1 MLPSPIDVVVGAS
14 DMKAATRFLELF
26 GFEKGPS
33 AELPADT
40 AKVLYGIGSAV
51 GELALAVPG
60 APRGRVRLVTTP
72 NPPRDFAPFD
82 ARPFAIDLFT
92 NDMDRSVALAVDAGH
107 HSSPITDHH
116 FGPVTIR
123 EVEIT
128 GPDKLVVT
136 LLEPSAGRRA
146 CVLDDD
152 PDRLHSEVHA
162 FVWSD
167 THLDDHIPYWTERGF
182 QTLMD
187 VVLETPGLGALVGA
201 PDEDVKLR
209 LTVFADEPDARPIRV
224 EFVEFVG
231 KSSTPQPSLP
241 LAAGLHAP
249 AFEFDDLD
257 AVVSGLAPAEIGE
270 IVAVDTAVHPKMRAA
285 TAVTPGGHR
294 FEIWEKG

>member
-14 DMKAATRFLELF
+14 DMEAAAKFLILF

-33 AELPADT
+33 AQLPAH
-40 AKVLYGIGSAV
+40 AAQSLYWV
-51 GELALAVPG
+51 DDQVDELVMAVPG
-60 APRGRVRLVTTP
+60 APRGRVRLVSTP
-72 NPPRDFAPFD
+72 NPARSYAPFD

-92 NDMDRSVALAVDAGH
+92 NDMDKSVKLAAGAGFH
-107 HSSPITDHH
+107 TSPITDHN
-116 FGPVTIR
+116 FGPLTIR

-128 GPDKLVVT
+128 GPDRLIVT
-136 LLEPSAGRRA
+136 LLEPSAGRRP
-146 CVLDDD
+146 CILDND

-167 THLDDHIPYWTERGF
+167 TDLDTHIGYWTDRGL

-187 VVLETPGLGALVGA
+187 VVMDTPGLGTLVGA

-209 LTVFADEPDARPIRV
+209 LAVFADEPDARPIRV
-224 EFVEFVG
+224 EFVEFMG
-231 KSSTPQPSLP
+231 QPSTPQPTLP
-241 LAAGLHAP
+241 LAAGLLAP
-249 AFEFDDLD
+249 AFEFDDLE
-257 AVVSGLAPAEIGE
+257 AVIPGLAPAEIGE
-270 IVAVDTAVHPKMRAA
+270 IVAIDTAVHPKMRAA

>member
-1 MLPSPIDVVVGAS
+1 MLPSPTDIVVGAS
-14 DMKAATRFLELF
+14 DMEAAAAFLIHF
-26 GFEKGPS
+26 GFEKGP
-33 AELPADT
+33 AGELPVDA
-40 AKVLYGIGSAV
+40 ANALYGVDAPAD
-51 GELALAVPG
+51 ELVMAAPG
-60 APRGRVRLVTTP
+60 APRGRVRLVSTP
-72 NPPRDFAPFD
+72 NPARSYAPFD

-92 NDMDRSVALAVDAGH
+92 ADMDRSVAEAAAAGYH
-107 HSSPITDHH
+107 TSPVTDHH

-128 GPDKLVVT
+128 GPDTLVVT
-136 LLEPSAGRRA
+136 LLEPSAGRRP
-146 CVLDDD
+146 CILDDD

-167 THLDDHIPYWTERGF
+167 TDLDKHIGYWTDRGL

-187 VVLETPGLGALVGA
+187 VVMETPGLGALVGV

-224 EFVEFVG
+224 EYVEFIG
-231 KSSTPQPSLP
+231 KPSQRQPTLP

-249 AFEFDDLD
+249 AFELESLD
-257 AVVSGLAPAEIGE
+257 AVIDRLAPAEIGE
-270 IVAVDTAVHPKMRAA
+270 IVAVDTPVHPKTRAA

-294 FEIWEKG
+294 FEIWERG

>member
-1 MLPSPIDVVVGAS
+1 MLPSPIDVVIGAS
-14 DMKAATRFLELF
+14 DMEAAAEFLILF
-26 GFEKGPS
+26 GFEKGPAS
-33 AELPADT
+33 VLPAD
-40 AKVLYGIGSAV
+40 AARALYGIEESAD
-51 GELALAVPG
+51 ELVMAAPG
-60 APRGRVRLVTTP
+60 ALRGRARLVATP
-72 NPPRDFAPFD
+72 NPAHSFAPFD

-92 NDMDRSVALAVDAGH
+92 ADMDRSVALATGGGYHA
-107 HSSPITDHH
+107 SPITDHH

-128 GPDKLVVT
+128 GPDGLIVT
-136 LLEPSAGRRA
+136 LLEPSAGRRP
-146 CVLDDD
+146 CILDDD

-167 THLDDHIPYWTERGF
+167 TDLDQHIGYWTERGL

-187 VVLETPGLGALVGA
+187 VVMETPGLGALVGV

-224 EFVEFVG
+224 EFVEFLG
-231 KSSTPQPSLP
+231 MPSNSHPSLP

-249 AFEFDDLD
+249 AFEFEDLD
-257 AVVSGLAPAEIGE
+257 AVMDKLAPAEIGE
-270 IVAVDTAVHPKMRAA
+270 IVTVDTAVHPKTRAA

-294 FEIWEKG
+294 FEVWERG